1 MQRNGRKPSAL
12 RKATGWVLA
21 LMLTLGYFA
30 PGQQALRTMP
40 DTLHLTAGQW
50 QELRL
55 GHLLTLTTQQ
65 GAAAVSAS
73 EDETLRQQGGVSVQ
87 CDAAGV
93 SELMLSLLGIIP
105 LKKVEVQVSP
115 EKKLIPAA
123 WPSAWRCILPAC
135 WWSAPAT

>member
-1 MQRNGRKPSAL
+1 MQRNGRNPSAL

-30 PGQQALRTMP
+30 PGQHALRTMP
-40 DTLHLTAGQW
+40 DTLHSTAGQW

-73 EDETLRQQGGVSVQ
+73 EDETLR
-87 CDAAGV
+87 AAGRRV
-93 SELMLSLLGIIP
+93 LTNATTAGASELLLSLLGHCCP
-105 LKKVEVQVSP
+105 
-115 EKKLIPAA
+115 
-123 WPSAWRCILPAC
+123 
-135 WWSAPAT
+135 

>member
-55 GHLLTLTTQQ
+55 GPLLTLTTQQ
-65 GAAAVSAS
+65 GAAAGSAR
-73 EDETLRQQGGVSVQ
+73 EGETPPQPGGGSVQ
-87 CDAAGV
+87 CDPGGGAG
-93 SELMLSLLGIIP
+93 LLASLAGRYSL
-105 LKKVEVQVSP
+105 
-115 EKKLIPAA
+115 
-123 WPSAWRCILPAC
+123 
-135 WWSAPAT
+135 